1 MATLEHLLDITA
13 LLDAAEQQLPSWG
26 IQHPELGVLTT
37 LDLISDATRTGTAE
51 ERDEVLL
58 ALAALANVEGG
69 DNCAAAAL
77 LCHLLIPGVLSRLR
91 GTRINSDELSI
102 AAAEHLWIAARTF
115 PWRSSHKVAANISW
129 AVRRAVLAD
138 FGIGEIRR
146 FDRTWAA
153 TAVCG
158 QTELWKSAAPERS
171 GQETAHRELAELL
184 DWAESAAVLTGDE
197 IELLIALIRA
207 SHRLPSRRVTSSGLL
222 SADVSRAVGEQLGIS
237 ASTVRRRVSRT
248 LETLR
253 CATRTRGYLSDLE
266 FAA

>member
-1 MATLEHLLDITA
+1 M
-13 LLDAAEQQLPSWG
+13 
-26 IQHPELGVLTT
+26 
-37 LDLISDATRTGTAE
+37 
-51 ERDEVLL
+51 
-58 ALAALANVEGG
+58 ANVEGG

-77 LCHLLIPGVLSRLR
+77 LCHLLIPGILSRLR
-91 GTRINSDELSI
+91 GTRINSDELSV

-115 PWRSSHKVAANISW
+115 PWQSGHKVAANISW
-129 AVRRAVLAD
+129 AVRRATLAD

-158 QTELWKSAAPERS
+158 QTELWKSVAPDKS
-171 GQETAHRELAELL
+171 PQETAHRELAELL
-184 DWAESAAVLTGDE
+184 DWAESAAVLTGEE
-197 IELLIALIRA
+197 IELLVALIRA

-253 CATRTRGYLSDLE
+253 CATKTSGYLVELE